1 MNFFRKNSAADSD
14 KAANGEISDD
24 IYKNICE
31 LSEIGDS
38 HSEKKEYSKAIKQ
51 YHKAFDLIPEPFE
64 DYKAS
69 TWLLTAT
76 GDTYFLAQDYTNTLH
91 ALEEAMYC
99 PEAVGNPFIHLRLGQ
114 ALFELSN
121 FDKAK
126 DELARAYLG
135 GGQEIFEGENPKYY
149 EYLKTF
155 MRNIE

>member
-1 MNFFRKNSAADSD
+1 MGSD
-14 KAANGEISDD
+14 EATNDEIDND

-38 HSEKKEYSKAIKQ
+38 HLKRGEYLKAIEQ

-69 TWLLTAT
+69 TWLLTAV
-76 GDTYFLAQDYTNTLH
+76 GDTYFLAKDYTNALH

-99 PEAVGNPFIHLRLGQ
+99 PEAIGNPFIHLRLGQ
-114 ALFELSN
+114 VLFELSN
-121 FDKAK
+121 LDRAR

-155 MRNIE
+155 MRSIE